1 MGSYD
6 DTGLLSVSGLL
17 SVVEASCCACFVLCG
32 PFDVAQGSYD
42 ELRDPG
48 CGMGSYDDTGLL
60 SVSGLLSVVEAS
72 WCACFALC
80 GPFDVAQGSWKNH
93 FWDSFD
99 AFFLLKSHV
108 PTIIAIPPVI
118 MRKHR
123 ICPVLMFS
131 REVFV

>member
-17 SVVEASCCACFVLCG
+17 SVVEASCCACFALCG
-32 PFDVAQGSYD
+32 PFDEPFD

-72 WCACFALC
+72 CCACF
-80 GPFDVAQGSWKNH
+80 V
-93 FWDSFD
+93 
-99 AFFLLKSHV
+99 
-108 PTIIAIPPVI
+108 
-118 MRKHR
+118 
-123 ICPVLMFS
+123 
-131 REVFV
+131 

>member
-48 CGMGSYDDTGLL
+48 CGKGSYDGLRDPGKITFGTASML
-60 SVSGLLSVVEAS
+60 SFCSKAMYPRLSL
-72 WCACFALC
+72 FRL
-80 GPFDVAQGSWKNH
+80 
-93 FWDSFD
+93 
-99 AFFLLKSHV
+99 
-108 PTIIAIPPVI
+108 
-118 MRKHR
+118 
-123 ICPVLMFS
+123 
-131 REVFV
+131 